1 MVGENI
7 SHKYRLKNIDETRN
21 YFIGEINQN
30 QLMSKEH
37 KKVCTVL
44 NYSKRL
50 FFLASVVTR
59 FVSISAFAFLVG
71 VHVFSRHYKF
81 CSRIKNLCNNCR
93 N

>member
-59 FVSISAFAFLVG
+59 FVSIS
-71 VHVFSRHYKF
+71 VFSRHYKF